1 MDYNKSTGPLLA
13 AEKRAGS
20 SETPR
25 ESTAQPGHRVS
36 GTAYHEAG
44 HALVAL
50 HYGLMVMRVWIAAN
64 GDGGTDYIGGD
75 AHLPLHTRFVLRL
88 AGSAATQH
96 FNVPI
101 EDSAPRGD
109 YVEIINLTPDMTE
122 QERGPFIT
130 TARAHAAQII
140 ARNAKEIVRLAALV
154 AEKRSVALSEVH
166 PPISVLA

>member
-1 MDYNKSTGPLLA
+1 MDYSKSTGPLLA

-20 SETPR
+20 GETSR
-25 ESTAQPGHRVS
+25 ESTAQPGRRAP

-50 HYGLMVMRVWIAAN
+50 HYGLPVMRVWIAAN

-88 AGSAATQH
+88 AGDAATQH

-101 EDSAPRGD
+101 KDNALRGD
-109 YVEIINLTPDMTE
+109 YAEIVNLTPDMTE
-122 QERGPFIT
+122 QERKPFIT

-140 ARNAKEIVRLAALV
+140 ARNAKEIDRLAALV
-154 AEKRSVALSEVH
+154 ADKRSVALSDVD
-166 PPISVLA
+166 PPITVVA